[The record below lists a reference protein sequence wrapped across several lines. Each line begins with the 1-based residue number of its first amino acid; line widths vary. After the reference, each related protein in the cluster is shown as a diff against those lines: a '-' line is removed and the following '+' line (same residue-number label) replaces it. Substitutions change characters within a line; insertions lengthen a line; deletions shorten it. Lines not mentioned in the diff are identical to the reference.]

1 MAKVGAQH
9 PEAERR
15 DEASD
20 AERAAQPAQV
30 IRPAIPSAPPV
41 GAKPE
46 RGVYRRVFVCAT
58 DPADPPNEER
68 SS

>member
-9 PEAERR
+9 PEAER
-15 DEASD
+15 ASEVSD
-20 AERAAQPAQV
+20 VEPAVQPAP
-30 IRPAIPSAPPV
+30 IAIPSAPPA

-46 RGVYRRVFVCAT
+46 RGIYRRVFVCAT
-58 DPADPPNEER
+58 DPTDPPNQER